1 MDVGGEDRV
10 ILEKESTFQIQNK
23 TRRQTK
29 LANEDRTILG
39 AENAF
44 QIQTRNGTNKIF
56 NEDRTIF

>member
-10 ILEKESTFQIQNK
+10 ILGKENTFQIQNK

-29 LANEDRTILG
+29 LVNEDRTILG

-44 QIQTRNGTNKIF
+44 QFPSKTTGSRRKTKIKQK
-56 NEDRTIF
+56 